1 MPNTSSFELVKDHLY
16 IVSISHWKSP
26 LYPVGKIEEY
36 LGDGKDIITGSKVV
50 LFNHGVDDTEFDD
63 VIVDDVTKSIQAIQ
77 KQPRSADR
85 LDCSHLRVVSID
97 PVTAKDLDD
106 ALSVE
111 LLDNDTA
118 RVGIHIADVTHY
130 LAPGSAMDNIAKLR
144 TTSVYLPDR
153 VVKML
158 PDILSEMNAF
168 SVFVDLEIASGK
180 ALSFKFTKT
189 FIQPSARLAYGDCQ
203 RILVKKGL
211 VDYEPPEHDCLPS
224 GMEIANQNVTE
235 EQIEEDVA
243 LLYTISKKLS
253 LNRKENGA
261 VGFSKKKMRMRVDR
275 ETFEAIEPIVLQQY
289 EANKL
294 IEEFMLLANASVSKF
309 LSSNLPWSLGRCHEC
324 PSEMKLDVIR
334 NWLQLLGTEG
344 DFSDSKSFGQTM
356 LTVAQAYKDGNLAL
370 SNRIP
375 PELFE
380 DIFQIMS
387 TKTMNL
393 AKYILVPSLS
403 DRTSTDEFTHYG
415 LSMPFYTHF
424 TSPIRRYPDVIVHR
438 QLSAAIEIDKRK
450 TAGEEL
456 SDDDIQSI
464 LIKYGVPKKDE
475 LSSVVSLCNER
486 KYEARKADDDSYLL
500 WLGNFIKERFNG
512 GVHADAYVIS
522 ISGNYFDIYI
532 PDYALDTRVDS
543 GAVKFPRVY
552 QLVDDETI
560 PIMKIRKY
568 AFSNPV
574 SKTSN
579 PKCTVFD
586 WNITLFSKL
595 KILIKPHPT
604 EIAQLEY
611 IIDGCEG
618 EVPIELKSGGKKKV
632 EETSPVVSEKE
643 DNVVEEFEEL
653 EISLSEYE
661 ETDVFEEENKD
672 LLSQSYEEDEVEDSQ
687 DSDTDSDDSI
697 ELLGDPRI

>member
-1 MPNTSSFELVKDHLY
+1 
-16 IVSISHWKSP
+16 
-26 LYPVGKIEEY
+26 
-36 LGDGKDIITGSKVV
+36 
-50 LFNHGVDDTEFDD
+50 
-63 VIVDDVTKSIQAIQ
+63 
-77 KQPRSADR
+77 
-85 LDCSHLRVVSID
+85 
-97 PVTAKDLDD
+97 
-106 ALSVE
+106 
-111 LLDNDTA
+111 
-118 RVGIHIADVTHY
+118 
-130 LAPGSAMDNIAKLR
+130 
-144 TTSVYLPDR
+144 
-153 VVKML
+153 
-158 PDILSEMNAF
+158 
-168 SVFVDLEIASGK
+168 
-180 ALSFKFTKT
+180 
-189 FIQPSARLAYGDCQ
+189 
-203 RILVKKGL
+203 
-211 VDYEPPEHDCLPS
+211 
-224 GMEIANQNVTE
+224 MEIVNQNITE

-243 LLYTISKKLS
+243 LLYTISKELS

-289 EANKL
+289 EANNL
-294 IEEFMLLANASVSKF
+294 VEEFMLLANASVSKF

-387 TKTMNL
+387 TKTMNS

-456 SDDDIQSI
+456 SDDDIQSV
-464 LIKYGVPKKDE
+464 LIKYGVPKKGE
-475 LSSVVSLCNER
+475 LSSIVSHCNQR
-486 KYEARKADDDSYLL
+486 NFEARKADDDSYLL
-500 WLGNFIKERFNG
+500 WLGNFIKERLNG
-512 GVHADAYVIS
+512 GYIS
-522 ISGNYFDIYI
+522 KFFDIYI
-532 PDYALDTRVDS
+532 PDFTLDTRVDS
-543 GAVKFPRVY
+543 GVVNFPHVFE
-552 QLVDDETI
+552 LVDDESI
-560 PIMKIRKY
+560 PVMKIRVNKDSNSDSSFRKQY
-568 AFSNPV
+568 SFNNPV
-574 SKTSN
+574 SKSSN

-595 KILIKPHPT
+595 KVLIKPHPT

-618 EVPIELKSGGKKKV
+618 EVPIELKSGG
-632 EETSPVVSEKE
+632 ETSPVVSEKK
-643 DNVVEEFEEL
+643 DNVVEGFEEMGV
-653 EISLSEYE
+653 SLSKVE
-661 ETDVFEEENKD
+661 ETDVLDQDHKD
-672 LLSQSYEEDEVEDSQ
+672 AKELVDDSQ
-687 DSDTDSDDSI
+687 VSDTDS
-697 ELLGDPRI
+697 EEYFVLLGPPRV